1 TGPTPDIQQSI
12 ERDRIP
18 TSSYE
23 PPVPP
28 AGTSYAGPSVPA
40 HPTYERPGGRP
51 HFQPVLEYPVPN
63 APPRAPI
70 PPQTIRTTPDPAV
83 QSVQFDLPPTR
94 IVRNGPLSPD
104 KFTAFQKTWKK
115 ERNYTGKPYDLL
127 YDKTRLFIDVCR
139 RLEITEEQYHAVFPS
154 ILEGRA
160 EDFFIYN
167 IGVDKTWSEIY
178 RTMDMHFNTNTNH
191 GQYWADWTTITFVRT
206 REENPDVAPIEAL
219 ELMIDKLSKAQR
231 ALGAEYQGEIQL
243 STTIAR
249 ACRGVSAF
257 NTALIF
263 QKPSCEAFFADL
275 RACLRVATDTAS
287 EQYSYDSNDTYFTD
301 RRYNNSRTRQ
311 QRPEFPSRS
320 MPFRPRSQSKLP
332 YRTTKKRCFVCGKEG
347 CWSTNHTPQDRARA
361 KNQYFN
367 SHDMIHDETPSAE
380 EFAAYLVEFEGYPD
394 ESYDNEEE
402 SCDSDED
409 KETAEKSAQ
418 FLMDNA
424 FLHRTTGQDIWG
436 CQAQIPADQFVLD
449 DLYRT
454 EYQGELWDTGASSF
468 STVGKAQLEAY
479 LRLNPRT
486 KLLSVPYE

>member
-1 TGPTPDIQQSI
+1 
-12 ERDRIP
+12 
-18 TSSYE
+18 
-23 PPVPP
+23 
-28 AGTSYAGPSVPA
+28 
-40 HPTYERPGGRP
+40 
-51 HFQPVLEYPVPN
+51 
-63 APPRAPI
+63 
-70 PPQTIRTTPDPAV
+70 
-83 QSVQFDLPPTR
+83 
-94 IVRNGPLSPD
+94 
-104 KFTAFQKTWKK
+104 
-115 ERNYTGKPYDLL
+115 
-127 YDKTRLFIDVCR
+127 
-139 RLEITEEQYHAVFPS
+139 
-154 ILEGRA
+154 
-160 EDFFIYN
+160 
-167 IGVDKTWSEIY
+167 
-178 RTMDMHFNTNTNH
+178 MDMHFNTNTNH

-249 ACRGVSAF
+249 ACRGVPAF

-311 QRPEFPSRS
+311 QRPEFSSRS

-332 YRTTKKRCFVCGKEG
+332 Y
-347 CWSTNHTPQDRARA
+347 QRARA

-402 SCDSDED
+402 SRDLDEN

-436 CQAQIPADQFVLD
+436 CQAQIPADQFILD

-486 KLLSVPYE
+486 K